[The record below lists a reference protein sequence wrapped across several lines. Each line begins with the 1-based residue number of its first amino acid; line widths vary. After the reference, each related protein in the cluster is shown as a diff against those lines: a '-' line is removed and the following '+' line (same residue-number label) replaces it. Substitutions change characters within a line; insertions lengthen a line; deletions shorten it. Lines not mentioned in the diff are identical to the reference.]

1 MAETSIL
8 EEECE
13 NEKKCENVTPDGM
26 AKEEEVASSN
36 PILLPVESWDFGKYS
51 CEDAEKKLMAIG
63 INKGQF
69 IVRDNRDPGTF
80 SLSVRDNDPQK
91 GDHVKHYRIL
101 EMVGGNG
108 IFIFEGSIFRTLSE
122 LVHHYQSI
130 WNCNTPVAV
139 KTLKEGTSADLLA
152 EANFMKRVRHER
164 LRITIA
170 KNSNE
175 KEWDNVPPD
184 DGGMVKERPIEAAN
198 ENTNLLCP
206 LNKEEEL
213 KETDKNAALG
223 EQNTSLPPASNN
235 KTCITKLAGIEPKYM
250 WMLRL
255 ILFVLLIS
263 GANGIKVE
271 EGKYRKV
278 IIARNET
285 QIVTDP
291 IEGPNDGSIFAV
303 VAEDGNDCKISFKV
317 DSDFVIE
324 NQSCYI
330 VVGDKT
336 KTECKGLQIIWNG
349 THIYLAVNGSK
360 LTHDRTE
367 FYIFQQAPQ
376 HFSLYVVD
384 VYINYDQDID
394 ECASSP
400 CVNGGTCVD
409 GHDSY
414 TCNCAKGYDGA
425 DCEIDITQQEFP
437 RNITKAPNET
447 IDATDLVPI
456 PAPDCT
462 YWKKAFDI
470 VVPLLCLLCVI
481 LVIGNIRERLR
492 NKLMERVL
500 TKVPDEDPDTTALDN
515 LELNVDF
522 IGSAGVFSLLLRAG
536 QSIVGLEILVR
547 RCNGTY
553 YIESSPRTTPPTI
566 QPYNPPLKCSSG
578 KRHGARSRAP
588 RSARE
593 LNRAQNLRQSNSRRP
608 STGSRATT
616 PERNEHTEIQYA
628 GRKFAM
634 NVTSCTEGGVPRA
647 DEPVNANAKYVVVMK
662 THLGDHSL
670 ILSTKVQ
677 AERKDS
683 SQTSPENYVFIR
695 TRKGHLD
702 GPPLVAFRKFKMLEW
717 WSQAYIAGIP
727 EVLCGMRDDRN
738 HEITSVKKFDVKKL
752 SEMSRGTWDQRKC
765 RDKFIAYLSEIKR
778 RIQVDN
784 PRVVHRLELPCVR
797 GNRGVE
803 ERLRRREF
811 IFHPPMDKD
820 DSVILTDQYRRDV
833 LNI

>member
-122 LVHHYQSI
+122 LVHHYQMNSEGLCCSLTKACPQEEPNTIGLGKDRWEIHHEFLRMTRRLEHGQFGEVWQGI

-164 LRITIA
+164 LLQPYAVCSDREPIYKLTSNGSLLDGTGKDTKLTTHVDMGAHITIA

-515 LELNVDF
+515 LDRTNGHAV
-522 IGSAGVFSLLLRAG
+522 
-536 QSIVGLEILVR
+536 QS
-547 RCNGTY
+547 
-553 YIESSPRTTPPTI
+553 
-566 QPYNPPLKCSSG
+566 
-578 KRHGARSRAP
+578 
-588 RSARE
+588 
-593 LNRAQNLRQSNSRRP
+593 
-608 STGSRATT
+608 
-616 PERNEHTEIQYA
+616 
-628 GRKFAM
+628 
-634 NVTSCTEGGVPRA
+634 
-647 DEPVNANAKYVVVMK
+647 
-662 THLGDHSL
+662 
-670 ILSTKVQ
+670 
-677 AERKDS
+677 
-683 SQTSPENYVFIR
+683 
-695 TRKGHLD
+695 
-702 GPPLVAFRKFKMLEW
+702 
-717 WSQAYIAGIP
+717 
-727 EVLCGMRDDRN
+727 
-738 HEITSVKKFDVKKL
+738 
-752 SEMSRGTWDQRKC
+752 
-765 RDKFIAYLSEIKR
+765 
-778 RIQVDN
+778 
-784 PRVVHRLELPCVR
+784 
-797 GNRGVE
+797 
-803 ERLRRREF
+803 
-811 IFHPPMDKD
+811 
-820 DSVILTDQYRRDV
+820 
-833 LNI
+833 